1 MKEYIESTY
10 GVSAEFPW
18 IKYPEYM
25 VFRHIGNR
33 KWFALVMEVPKEKL
47 GLKNSGMLDIVN
59 VKCDSVLIGSL
70 RSENGFFPAYHMNKE
85 NWITI
90 ALDNSVSDGKI
101 MLLLDM
107 SYELTD
113 SKSKSR
119 KAKE

>member
-33 KWFALVMEVPKEKL
+33 KWFALVMEVLKEKL

-90 ALDNSVSDGKI
+90 ALDNSVSDEKI

>member
-85 NWITI
+85 NCITI
-90 ALDNSVSDGKI
+90 ALDNSVSDEKI

>member
-90 ALDNSVSDGKI
+90 ALDNSVSDEKI